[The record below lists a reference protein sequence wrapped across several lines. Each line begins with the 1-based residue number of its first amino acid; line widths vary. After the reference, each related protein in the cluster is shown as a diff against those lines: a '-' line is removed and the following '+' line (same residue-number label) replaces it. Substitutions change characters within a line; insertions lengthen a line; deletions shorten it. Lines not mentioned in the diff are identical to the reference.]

1 MTLTTIFLEAHYFGE
16 DREDLQLSC
25 EAVAATTNFL
35 IVAGVQARHL
45 YALTWRPDHVSYW
58 NNGELL
64 RLAVGQWVALD
75 ERTVRFTLR

>member
-16 DREDLQLSC
+16 DREDLRLSC

-35 IVAGVQARHL
+35 IIAGVQARHL